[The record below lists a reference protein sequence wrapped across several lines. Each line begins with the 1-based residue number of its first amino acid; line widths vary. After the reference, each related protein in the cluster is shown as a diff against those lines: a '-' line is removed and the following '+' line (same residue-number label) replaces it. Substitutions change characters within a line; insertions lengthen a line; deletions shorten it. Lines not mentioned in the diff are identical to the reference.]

1 MPPPA
6 ARLSLHC
13 SMHGNVLLNT
23 DRKQFLAQQRE
34 GVDAADS
41 CSCAWSAWT
50 STRQRPR
57 TRRRKMSPL
66 IGENE
71 DRLVADLDRELAAF
85 VTVLIKST
93 WERFE
98 PYMAVYK
105 ALECYDLTS
114 PLTLDGQTRAGLQL
128 LCKRF
133 ELDYGMVRAGLIEMH
148 NVSGALFEQCGGV
161 LARKLAKEN
170 ILAFYDEN
178 LPILARHD
186 AVLAFVEVG
195 FSIPVASAIVETL
208 FSCEGYVKNR
218 YRSSMKDSTAEMIVH
233 TRDVARVSDNTD
245 VPLLP
250 VDQMLEY
257 DTDKYYKH
265 RITND
270 IY

>member
-1 MPPPA
+1 MEYNQW
-6 ARLSLHC
+6 R
-13 SMHGNVLLNT
+13 
-23 DRKQFLAQQRE
+23 DR
-34 GVDAADS
+34 
-41 CSCAWSAWT
+41 
-50 STRQRPR
+50 
-57 TRRRKMSPL
+57 L